1 MNGPLNITP
10 DALAEEATRLQ
21 RKLTAGVRTLQD
33 MDEVDFGVTPREEVW
48 RDGKTVLYR
57 FRGERRPTAQVPILI
72 SYALVNR
79 PYMVDLQ
86 EDKSLVRGL
95 LERGEDVYVIDWGY
109 PDRSDRY
116 LTLEDYIERFIG
128 GAVDHLRKTHGLPS
142 INLLGICQGGVF
154 SLCYAS
160 LHPDNIRNLITMVT
174 PVDFHTGDNMLSHWT
189 RGLDIDLFVDT
200 LGNVPAD
207 LMNLCYLTLKPY
219 RLFVQKYV
227 GMVDILD
234 DKKAMEDF
242 LRMEKW
248 IFDSPDQ
255 AGEAFRQFIKQYYQA
270 NGFVNGGI
278 DIGGRAVDL
287 GFVDMPVLNIYA
299 EQDHLVPP
307 SASKPMKGL
316 VDMPVLNIYAEQDHL
331 VPPSASRPMKD
342 LVGSEDYSEV
352 SFRGGH
358 IGIYVSGRA
367 QKEVP
372 SAIHDWL
379 AKRAK

>member
-1 MNGPLNITP
+1 MTAYEFDGPLAMTP
-10 DALAEEATRLQ
+10 EGLANEAMTTQGKLRAALDTLHRVEDVHYGAT
-21 RKLTAGVRTLQD
+21 A
-33 MDEVDFGVTPREEVW
+33 REEVW
-48 RDGKTVLYR
+48 RDGKVVLYR
-57 FRGERRPTAQVPILI
+57 FRGARAPTAKVPLLI

-86 EDKSLVRGL
+86 ADKSIVKGL

-116 LTLEDYIERFIG
+116 LELEDYIQRFIG
-128 GAVDHLRKTHGLPS
+128 GAVDHLRREYRMDAV
-142 INLLGICQGGVF
+142 NLLGICQGGAF
-154 SLCYAS
+154 ALCFAA
-160 LHPDNIRNLITMVT
+160 LNPRKVRNLITMVT
-174 PVDFHTGDNMLSHWT
+174 PVDFHTDDNMLANWT

-207 LMNLCYLTLKPY
+207 LMNMCYLTLKPW

-227 GMVDILD
+227 GLVDILD
-234 DKKAMEDF
+234 DKQAVEDF

-255 AGEAFRQFIKQYYQA
+255 AGEAFRQFIKQFYQA

-278 DIGGRAVDL
+278 DIGGRPVDL
-287 GFVDMPVLNIYA
+287 LHVDMPVLNIYA

-307 SASKPMKGL
+307 SASKPLGGL
-316 VDMPVLNIYAEQDHL
+316 VGTD
-331 VPPSASRPMKD
+331 
-342 LVGSEDYSEV
+342 DYSEL

-358 IGIYVSGRA
+358 IGIYVSSRA
-367 QKEVP
+367 QREVP
-372 SAIHDWL
+372 QAIHDWL
-379 AKRAK
+379 AQRSR

>member
-1 MNGPLNITP
+1 MYGPLNITP
-10 DALAEEATRLQ
+10 AGLAEEAMRLQ
-21 RKLTAGVRTLQD
+21 QKLSAGMQVLRQVD
-33 MDEVDFGVTPREEVW
+33 DVDFGATDKQEVW
-48 RDGKTVLYR
+48 RDGKVVLYR
-57 FRGERRPTAQVPILI
+57 FIGDRAPTAKVPLLI
-72 SYALVNR
+72 AYALVNR

-86 EDKSLVRGL
+86 DNKSLVRQL
-95 LERGEDVYVIDWGY
+95 LARGEDVYIIDWGY
-109 PDRSDRY
+109 PDRSDRF

-128 GAVDHLRKTHGLPS
+128 GAVDHLRAEYGLDAV
-142 INLLGICQGGVF
+142 NLLGICQGGAF
-154 SLCYAS
+154 SLSYAA
-160 LHPDNIRNLITMVT
+160 LNPGKVRNLITMVT
-174 PVDFHTGDNMLSHWT
+174 PVDFHTPDNMLSNWT
-189 RGLDIDLFVDT
+189 RGMDVDLFVDT

-207 LMNLCYLTLKPY
+207 LMNMCYLTLKPW

-234 DKKAMEDF
+234 DKAAMEDF

-255 AGEAFRQFIKQYYQA
+255 AGEAFRQFIKQFYQG

-278 DIGGRAVDL
+278 EIGGREV
-287 GFVDMPVLNIYA
+287 
-299 EQDHLVPP
+299 HL
-307 SASKPMKGL
+307 GL

-331 VPPSASRPMKD
+331 VPPSASRPLGG
-342 LVGSEDYSEV
+342 LVGTSDYSEL

-372 SAIHDWL
+372 GAIHEWL
-379 AKRAK
+379 GQR

>member
-1 MNGPLNITP
+1 MYGPLNITP
-10 DALAEEATRLQ
+10 AGLAEEAMRLQ
-21 RKLTAGVRTLQD
+21 QKLSAGMQVLREVD
-33 MDEVDFGVTPREEVW
+33 DVDFGATDKQEVW
-48 RDGKTVLYR
+48 RDGKVVLYR
-57 FRGERRPTAQVPILI
+57 FIGDRAPTAKVPLLI
-72 SYALVNR
+72 AYALVNR

-86 EDKSLVRGL
+86 DNKSLVRQL
-95 LERGEDVYVIDWGY
+95 LARGEDVYIIDWGY
-109 PDRSDRY
+109 PDRSDRF

-128 GAVDHLRKTHGLPS
+128 GAVDHLRAEYGLDAV
-142 INLLGICQGGVF
+142 NLLGICQGGAF
-154 SLCYAS
+154 SLSYAA
-160 LHPDNIRNLITMVT
+160 LNPGKVRNLITMVT
-174 PVDFHTGDNMLSHWT
+174 PVDFHTPDNMLSNWT
-189 RGLDIDLFVDT
+189 RGMDVDLFVDT

-207 LMNLCYLTLKPY
+207 LMNMCYLTLKPW

-234 DKKAMEDF
+234 DKAAMEDF

-255 AGEAFRQFIKQYYQA
+255 AGEAFRQFIKQFYQG

-278 DIGGRAVDL
+278 EIGGREV
-287 GFVDMPVLNIYA
+287 
-299 EQDHLVPP
+299 HL
-307 SASKPMKGL
+307 GL

-331 VPPSASRPMKD
+331 VPPSASRPLGG
-342 LVGSEDYSEV
+342 LVGTSDYSEL

-372 SAIHDWL
+372 GAIHEWL
-379 AKRAK
+379 GQR